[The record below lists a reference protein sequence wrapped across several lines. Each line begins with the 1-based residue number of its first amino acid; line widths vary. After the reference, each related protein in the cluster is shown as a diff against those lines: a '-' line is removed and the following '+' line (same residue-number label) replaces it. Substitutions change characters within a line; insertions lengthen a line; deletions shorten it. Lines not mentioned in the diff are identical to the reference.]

1 MRKKLN
7 YVLIILCAILIGVV
21 GTTLCYETLNT
32 SNTAA
37 TDDGTKKNVTVTEAD
52 SLSESI
58 DKIYDAVYVIESY
71 KNNQLISSGTG
82 FAYKKDDD
90 YGYVITN
97 HHVIDGADQV
107 KVTTIDGNEVEAK
120 VLGSDEYSDIA
131 VLSIDVKAVTLVAT
145 IGNSS
150 DLFLG
155 DTLFTVGSPL
165 GKEYMGTVTKG
176 ILSGNNRTVTTENT
190 VMEVLQTDAAIN
202 PGNSGGPL
210 CNINGEVIGVNS
222 LKLVEDEIE
231 GMGFAI
237 PIEIVMSSVDSLE
250 KGEEI
255 VRPLVGIEMIEASN
269 VYALYQYG
277 IRLSNDDPQEG
288 IVVITVTNNGP
299 AAKAGLEKGDIITK
313 IDGTEVSTISEF
325 RHILY
330 KHDVGDEVTIVAYR
344 EGKEKTFKVKLEAN
358 NNSNE

>member
-1 MRKKLN
+1 MKKN
-7 YVLIILCAILIGVV
+7 VKYVLILICAVV
-21 GTTLCYETLNT
+21 LSVFGTALAYDHFN
-32 SNTAA
+32 SDAVVVN
-37 TDDGTKKNVTVTEAD
+37 DGTKKNVTVTESD
-52 SLSESI
+52 SLTNSI

-82 FAYKKDDD
+82 FAYKKDDK

-145 IGNSS
+145 IGDSS
-150 DLFLG
+150 KLSLG

-165 GKEYMGTVTKG
+165 GKEYKGTVTKG

-277 IRLSNDDPQEG
+277 IRLGNNDPQEG

-299 AAKAGLEKGDIITK
+299 ASKAGLQKGDIITK
-313 IDGTEVSTISEF
+313 IDDSEVTTVSEF

-330 KHDVGDEVTIVAYR
+330 KHNVGDEIKITAVR
-344 EGKEKTFKVKLEAN
+344 DGKEKEFKVKLEAN
-358 NNSNE
+358 NNNE